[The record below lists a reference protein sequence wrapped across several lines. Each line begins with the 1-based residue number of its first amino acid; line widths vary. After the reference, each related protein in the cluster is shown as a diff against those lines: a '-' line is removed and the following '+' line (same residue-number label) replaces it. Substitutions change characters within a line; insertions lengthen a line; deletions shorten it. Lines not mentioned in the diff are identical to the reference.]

1 VVRIIYN
8 LGEIEMSQQDDIE
21 KLDVDQIM
29 MCVEALNVLSERV
42 TYANPQYC
50 IEVKRCIRKLKKQ
63 YASWM
68 DEESANEVFRK
79 FLIED

>member
-1 VVRIIYN
+1 
-8 LGEIEMSQQDDIE
+8 MSQQDDVE

-29 MCVEALNVLSERV
+29 MCVQALDDTRWLDTVK
-42 TYANPQYC
+42 
-50 IEVKRCIRKLKKQ
+50 VKRCIRKLKKQ
-63 YASWM
+63 YVSWM